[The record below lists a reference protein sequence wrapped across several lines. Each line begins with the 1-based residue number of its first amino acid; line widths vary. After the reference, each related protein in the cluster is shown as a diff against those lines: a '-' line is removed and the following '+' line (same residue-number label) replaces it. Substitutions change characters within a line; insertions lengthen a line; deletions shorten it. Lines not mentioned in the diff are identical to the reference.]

1 MLAHASSIIMSL
13 IFIFVATKKRKKSSQ
28 VTTLG
33 SLNSLAGGNRWKIV
47 RPFGHSLVPLGC
59 SQRLTPL
66 LKECLSLANTI
77 LKRNPKRRATIMTKL
92 FPLDFLSKWQTVN
105 SSSSSSHSKWRCT
118 STPSWCAFSSIM
130 STEEGNLDCFFRLLN
145 SQLTNCTSLSPLFFA
160 C

>member
-1 MLAHASSIIMSL
+1 MRRAKLINMLAHASSIIMSL

-105 SSSSSSHSKWRCT
+105 SSSSSSHSKWRLHLYSLVVRLFIDHVDWRGQLGLLFST
-118 STPSWCAFSSIM
+118 SKL
-130 STEEGNLDCFFRLLN
+130 STNKLH
-145 SQLTNCTSLSPLFFA
+145 
-160 C
+160 